1 MSDVGNPAIATN
13 SAGLAPLLS
22 AAGAR
27 IALIVAFSIGTST
40 LKKKNE
46 VSMLLAEHGQYV
58 IFIAAL
64 IWKKQFVPPVAR
76 PSQAGPPQSQLSAA
90 KPLGSHR

>member
-13 SAGLAPLLS
+13 SAGLAKPLLS

-27 IALIVAFSIGTST
+27 IALIVALSIGTST

-76 PSQAGPPQSQLSAA
+76 PSQAALHNRSCAPQSRC
-90 KPLGSHR
+90 SHC